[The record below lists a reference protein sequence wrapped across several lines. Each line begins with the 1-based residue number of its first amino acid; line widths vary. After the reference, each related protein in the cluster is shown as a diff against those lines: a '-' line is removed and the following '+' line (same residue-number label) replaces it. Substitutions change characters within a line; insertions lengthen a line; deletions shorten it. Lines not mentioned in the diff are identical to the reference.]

1 MSSLIAKAISIAL
14 EAHKGQKDKGGSPY
28 ILHPLAVAS
37 KQETEIGIVV
47 ALLHDVV
54 EDSAYTI
61 EDLRA
66 AGFPSEACDAI
77 NLLTHKQGEDY
88 FSYIHKIKTNEIAKS
103 VKIQDLRH
111 NSDTTRLSTVTVKD
125 AKRVEKYQK
134 ALDILME

>member
-1 MSSLIAKAISIAL
+1 MSKLIAKALEIAL
-14 EAHKGQKDKGGSPY
+14 EAHKTQKDKGGTPY
-28 ILHPLAVAS
+28 ILHPLTVAS

-66 AGFPSEACDAI
+66 AGFPSEVCDAI